1 MTDMAVAQQAYQTA
15 KSLGADGK
23 VMLALFE
30 AGIVES
36 NFTNDLTATDH
47 DSLGYL
53 QQRPSQGWPNPTD
66 VVTATTSFVNK
77 AKIQEAAHP
86 DYTAGQLAQAVQVSA
101 FPDRYD
107 QNQSQAQSL
116 LAQVSGGAV
125 LATTVGN
132 TTDSTLGNINKLF
145 TLIGD
150 PHIWIRILEWG
161 AGLTMLIIGIVVIIK
176 DTTVA
181 QQTAQ
186 VAKKVAEVA
195 IVA

>member
-1 MTDMAVAQQAYQTA
+1 MTDMAVAQQAYATA
-15 KSLGADGK
+15 KALGADGK
-23 VMLALFE
+23 IMLALFE

-53 QQRPSQGWPNPTD
+53 QQRPSQGWPDPTN

-86 DYTAGQLAQAVQVSA
+86 DYSAGQLAQSVQVSA

-107 QNQSQAQSL
+107 QASGQAQSL
-116 LAQVSGGAV
+116 LAQVSGNP
-125 LATTVGN
+125 LSATPASSITSVGN
-132 TTDSTLGNINKLF
+132 LQKV
-145 TLIGD
+145 
-150 PHIWIRILEWG
+150 
-161 AGLTMLIIGIVVIIK
+161 LTMLSDTHNWIRFAEMSVGFIAMFIGFVVLVK

-181 QQTAQ
+181 DQVTQT
-186 VAKKVAEVA
+186 AKKVAEVA